1 MTGPA
6 YWEQQF
12 KQSRDASIAAMT
24 PPREMAP
31 HLPVGMQAIGQ
42 YGSPQQNGGFPGVTQ
57 DAELL
62 GRASFWGIPK
72 EVASQMPS
80 DHLLA
85 VIEEQEQRSR
95 AAQGEAAGWQQAIT
109 HLAAV
114 PGSIATGALQA
125 ALNLPRN
132 LPMVGEYFRGMQ
144 GLDEARSWVANLD
157 EGVRASTRNDFQW
170 VNSLDRFAGATGAL
184 WYPANGAWKLAG
196 LTGKGMAALKISSPI
211 LRLAAQG
218 GAAGYLL
225 EGGGD
230 HPGQA
235 VLGGAVLGAAMH
247 PAEQALL
254 RFGPQIQAASDR
266 ISKYFGG
273 DWLRHVKPSQAVEE
287 LAASGTQ
294 PQAAAAA
301 MDSRVQELVRMAN
314 DPGAAPETRNQA
326 QAFLEM
332 MGRDAGT
339 GQIRPAAPMPT
350 TQGASPS
357 APVEVRSPNAW
368 STPLE
373 GPISDAGLPPQFTNM
388 MRQAEHDAPLDAFFG
403 RGNGPPGSQQA
414 PALRPAADAIEA
426 QEAMLSASG
435 ITASEAEQ
443 AAAQAT
449 KQSLIVESPILPE
462 AAAATAPDDV
472 LVARAAQAT
481 NPGGVNAVPG
491 ITNPE
496 EFVRGLVAM
505 GQELPH
511 FQFVSRPGSK
521 TIDVLLSDE
530 PISQQAIAEYQQH
543 GMFSGQSALTATGRE
558 VQVLKILDDKVQV
571 KPRYGGAPYY
581 VSRKNIL
588 PNPTSPASKEVPGMY
603 EAFNEYV
610 NRRVAATSDAM
621 GGALSSDRL
630 GRLRNENL
638 PAYMSDF
645 LDEANLAS
653 SGERAR
659 IEQSLTER
667 IVSDYSAA
675 VPEEEAFQ
683 TQMEQAAAAVES
695 TVDETPLARLDGVA
709 QTKGFMVVPVGR
721 DGSYKLIDM
730 TATPASVSVA
740 PTEISF
746 STQEAAEEWLSKMA
760 REAPDVSPPSEVPI
774 EVARALPS
782 QSHLDPRLD
791 NARLGDALNASADD
805 IAETISIEDSGLGDH
820 IREVISQAK
829 ASGNL
834 GRIQQAWE
842 YGLGQFQ
849 PMRARWQN
857 ISRNLSDAGL
867 GELRPWDDWD
877 ALTTALTHKHNWEN
891 PWMDRWARITDH
903 FDAQQHRT
911 GLVTQIYEI
920 EDDALRL
927 AKAQEAGFS
936 PRQIAAIDEMHQ
948 FFRDIFPE
956 TNLDPARELAR
967 YISHVKARQ
976 SMGAPVQLAFEG
988 AAMSPSV
995 QPFYEMV
1002 RSGEMQLREMDARM
1016 LGNTYIR
1023 ALGFQKHMKDIWE
1036 PAKAKWME
1044 IKNIPELE
1052 PLANTFINWANLMKT
1067 GYVPGN
1073 DMVLDGVHSLMNF
1086 MMPGITKSQV
1096 RRIFN
1101 QGMTTTHLALLGYRP
1116 DVMARDSIQLFL
1128 ALPRAGTDLLAVM
1141 RDMATGGREGME
1153 AMMSRGLEAGT
1164 VVLGKPKIADTGVF
1178 EESMAMTP
1186 EGPVAQQ
1193 GARGPLYRVM
1203 QSTTDALSN
1212 LVPEGLR
1219 HLENTPFHPLYFYT
1233 KQSER
1238 MRMVVGEAGIRRA
1251 ERAIGNYRQL
1261 GPETA
1266 GAMDQLM
1273 GQSAARTFDP
1283 AVQRKFQE
1291 LIASGND
1298 KEASYF
1304 LGRQLADA
1312 TMFRYGLVENPEI
1325 ARTTLGRMGMQMGN
1339 FSTQF
1344 YQYGKESL
1352 RNGNWVDKAKFLAM
1366 MGGVSYGLRAA
1377 QKATGWDF
1385 SKWQFYNAL
1394 TFTGGPWI
1402 QNAMEAQTLASN
1414 VSRMAQAGDNPNSG
1428 MMPQESANLV
1438 GQLGRTAAQMLNPA
1452 AGLLREYGS
1461 IRSALD
1467 SPDPANA
1474 FGRLFV
1480 TGERGNSVDYRH
1492 MEDETWGR
1500 PISLQAAPTAQ
1511 PYSSPVRA
1519 AGMGTPIPLPPVSQG
1534 IDSTTAAAYGAPNY
1548 SQVRQQ
1554 NGQWVYDTQNRTADG
1569 RVPTHALAQAPQVLR
1584 PGETWEQY
1592 EQRVLRDTTSAP
1604 PIITDL
1610 RTLDPAMATRV
1621 TILQELARRDGVN
1634 LQVGETQR
1642 PQARQEAYFRQ
1653 GRQGS
1658 GSPVTWTLTSNH
1670 AQGRAIDFIVNGDNT
1685 GNDPGYNWLWQHAP
1699 ALGLV
1704 PLGVMDPGH
1713 LAVTDSSLRA
1723 VPNPS
1728 LPPAQPSRP
1737 GGGAQF

>member
-31 HLPVGMQAIGQ
+31 KLPVGMQAINQ
-42 YGSPQQNGGFPGVTQ
+42 YGQGQTGFPTVPV

-62 GRASFWGIPK
+62 GRAAFWGIPK
-72 EVASQMPS
+72 EVASQLPS

-85 VIEEQEQRSR
+85 MIDEQEQKSR
-95 AAQGEAAGWQQAIT
+95 QAQGEAAGWQQAIT

-125 ALNLPRN
+125 AMNLPRN
-132 LPMVGEYFRGMQ
+132 LPVVGEYFKGMQ
-144 GLDEARSWVANLD
+144 GLDEARSWVASLD

-170 VNSLDRFAGATGAL
+170 VNSLDRFAGATGVL

-196 LTGKGMAALKISSPI
+196 LTGKGMAALRVSSPI
-211 LRLAAQG
+211 LRLAVQG

-225 EGGGD
+225 EGGGE

-235 VLGGAVLGAAMH
+235 VLGGAVFGAAMH
-247 PAEQALL
+247 PAEQLL
-254 RFGPQIQAASDR
+254 MRFGPQLAAASDR
-266 ISKYFGG
+266 VSKYFSG
-273 DWLRHVKPSQAVEE
+273 DWARHVKPTQAVEE

-301 MDSRVQELVRMAN
+301 MDSRVQQLVQMAS
-314 DPGAAPETRNQA
+314 DPAATPETRNQA

-339 GQIRPAAPMPT
+339 GQLRPATPIQT
-350 TQGASPS
+350 VESPG
-357 APVEVRSPNAW
+357 AW
-368 STPLE
+368 STPIE
-373 GPISDAGLPPQFTNM
+373 GPISEAGNPPQFTRM
-388 MRQAEHDAPLDAFFG
+388 MQQPEHDAPLDAFLG
-403 RGNGPPGSQQA
+403 TPRAPIGSQQG
-414 PALRPAADAIEA
+414 PALRPAADAIDL
-426 QEAMLSASG
+426 QEAMFGANG
-435 ITASEAEQ
+435 ITAAEAEQ
-443 AAAQAT
+443 AASQAT
-449 KQSLIVESPILPE
+449 KQALIVESPVLSE
-462 AAAATAPDDV
+462 AAGATAPDDV

-481 NPGGVNAVPG
+481 NPGGVNAIPG

-496 EFVRGLVAM
+496 EFVRGMAAA
-505 GQELPH
+505 GEAAPH

-521 TIDVLLSDE
+521 SIDVLLSDE
-530 PISQQAIAEYQQH
+530 PISAQAVAEYQQH
-543 GMFSGQSALTATGRE
+543 GMFTGQSAVTASGRE

-581 VSRKNIL
+581 VSRKNLL

-603 EAFNEYV
+603 DQFNEYV

-621 GGALSSDRL
+621 GGALSVERL
-630 GRLRNENL
+630 ARIRNENL

-653 SGERAR
+653 AGERAR
-659 IEQSLTER
+659 IEQHLTER
-667 IVSDYSAA
+667 VVGEYSAA
-675 VPEEEAFQ
+675 IPEEEAFQ
-683 TQMEQAAAAVES
+683 SHMEQSAAAAES
-695 TVDETPLARLDGVA
+695 VVDETPLARLDGVA
-709 QTKGFMVVPVGR
+709 QTKGFMVIPVGR

-730 TATPASVSVA
+730 TATPAEVSVA

-746 STQEAAEEWLSKMA
+746 STQEAAEEWLTKMS

-774 EVARALPS
+774 EVARALPR
-782 QSHLDPRLD
+782 QSHLEPHLDNGRLD
-791 NARLGDALNASADD
+791 EALSASADD

-820 IREVISQAK
+820 IRGVISQAK
-829 ASGNL
+829 ATGNL

-849 PMRARWQN
+849 PMRARWQS
-857 ISRNLSDAGL
+857 ISRNLDAAGL
-867 GELRPWDDWD
+867 GDLRPWDDWD

-891 PWMDRWARITDH
+891 PHMDRWARIMDH
-903 FDAQQHRT
+903 FDPQQHRT

-920 EDDALRL
+920 EDDALRVV
-927 AKAQEAGFS
+927 KAREAGFS
-936 PRQIAAIDEMHQ
+936 PRQVEALDEMHQ

-1002 RSGEMQLREMDARM
+1002 RSGEMQLREMDARL

-1086 MMPGITKSQV
+1086 MMPGITKTQV

-1141 RDMATGGREGME
+1141 RDMATGGRAGME
-1153 AMMSRGLEAGT
+1153 EMMNRGLEAGT

-1186 EGPVAQQ
+1186 EGPVQQQ
-1193 GARGPLYRVM
+1193 GPRGPLYRVM
-1203 QSTTDALSN
+1203 QSTTDALRSM
-1212 LVPEGLR
+1212 VPDGLR
-1219 HLENTPFHPLYFYT
+1219 HLENTALHPLYFYT

-1251 ERAIGNYRQL
+1251 ERAIADYRSL
-1261 GPETA
+1261 APETQ
-1266 GAMDQLM
+1266 GAMDRLM
-1273 GQSAARTFDP
+1273 GGSAARTFDP

-1291 LIASGND
+1291 LVAAGQD

-1312 TMFRYGLVENPEI
+1312 TMFRYGVVENPEI

-1352 RNGNWVDKAKFLAM
+1352 ANGNWVDKAKFLAT
-1366 MGGVSYGLRAA
+1366 MGGVSFGLRAA
-1377 QKATGWDF
+1377 AKATGWDF

-1438 GQLGRTAAQMLNPA
+1438 SQLGRTAFQMMNPA
-1452 AGLLREYGS
+1452 AGLVREYGS
-1461 IRSALD
+1461 VRSALD

-1480 TGERGNSVDYRH
+1480 TGERGNAVDYRH

-1500 PISLQAAPTAQ
+1500 PTEAQAAPPMA
-1511 PYSSPVRA
+1511 PYASPVRA
-1519 AGMGTPIPLPPVSQG
+1519 SGVGVPIPLPQAGQPM
-1534 IDSTTAAAYGAPNY
+1534 DSSTAAAYGATDP
-1548 SQVRQQ
+1548 SRVRQQ
-1554 NGQWVYDTQNRTADG
+1554 NGQWVYDTQNRTTDG
-1569 RVPTHALAQAPQVLR
+1569 RVPTHALAQAPQLLH

-1610 RTLDPAMATRV
+1610 RVLDPAMATRV
-1621 TILQELARRDGVN
+1621 TLLQEMARRDGVN

-1642 PQARQEAYFRQ
+1642 PQGRQEAYFRQ
-1653 GRQGS
+1653 GRGGNP
-1658 GSPVTWTLTSNH
+1658 GSPITWTLTSNH
-1670 AQGRAIDFIVNGDNT
+1670 ASGRAIDFIVNGDSS
-1685 GNDPGYNWLWQHAP
+1685 GNDPGYAWLHAHAP
-1699 ALGLV
+1699 QLGLV
-1704 PLGVMDPGH
+1704 PLGAMDPGH

-1723 VPNPS
+1723 VPHPS
-1728 LPPAQPSRP
+1728 LPPAQPTRP